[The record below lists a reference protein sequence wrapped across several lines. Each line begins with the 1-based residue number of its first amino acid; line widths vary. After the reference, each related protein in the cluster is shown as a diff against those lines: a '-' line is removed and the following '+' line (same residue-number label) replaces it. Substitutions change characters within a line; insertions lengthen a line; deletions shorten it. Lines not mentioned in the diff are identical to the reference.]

1 MVSPRMSDSAT
12 TLDGEDSIWLRAV
25 ARNRDAIAHRALFD
39 RYFARVY
46 VFIERRVDDR
56 ELARELTSDVFLEV
70 WEQAS
75 RFRGDAKVSTW
86 IFGIA
91 RFKSL
96 EAARGQRR
104 FKRSRVMAGGDE
116 LLSRVPESRSSATQL
131 GARETLRRVAEAM
144 DRLPRDQREALELAV
159 FEGLEPEEIASRQQ
173 ISRDTV
179 KTRVSRA
186 RRALRRMLGGGET
199 LR

>member
-1 MVSPRMSDSAT
+1 MSDPAT
-12 TLDGEDSIWLRAV
+12 ILDGEDAGWLRAI
-25 ARNRDAIAHRALFD
+25 ARNQDAIAHRALFD
-39 RYFARVY
+39 RYFARVF
-46 VFIERRVDDR
+46 VFIERRVEDR

-70 WEQAS
+70 WEQAG

-96 EAARGQRR
+96 EAVRGQQR
-104 FKRSRVMAGGDE
+104 FKRSRVVAGGDE

-131 GARETLRRVAEAM
+131 GAREALRRVAEAM

-159 FEGLEPEEIASRQQ
+159 IEGLEPEEIASRQQ

-179 KTRVSRA
+179 KTRISRA
-186 RRALRRMLGGGET
+186 RRALRRMLSGGEA

>member
-1 MVSPRMSDSAT
+1 MT
-12 TLDGEDSIWLRAV
+12 ILDGEDATWLRAV
-25 ARNRDAIAHRALFD
+25 ARNRDALAHRALFD

-46 VFIERRVDDR
+46 VFIERRVDER
-56 ELARELTSDVFLEV
+56 ELARELASDVFLEV
-70 WEQAS
+70 WEQAE

-91 RFKSL
+91 RFKVL
-96 EAARGQRR
+96 EAVRGRQR
-104 FKRSRVMAGGDE
+104 FKRSRVVSGGDP
-116 LLSRVPESRSSATQL
+116 LLSSVPESRSSATQL
-131 GARETLRRVAEAM
+131 GARDELRRVAEAM
-144 DRLPRDQREALELAV
+144 DRLPRDQREALLLAV
-159 FEGLEPEEIASRQQ
+159 VEGLEPEEIARRQQ

-186 RRALRRMLGGGET
+186 RRALRRMLGVDEG

>member
-1 MVSPRMSDSAT
+1 MHDPAT
-12 TLDGEDSIWLRAV
+12 QPQDEDATWLRAIS
-25 ARNRDAIAHRALFD
+25 RSRDANAHRALFD

-56 ELARELTSDVFLEV
+56 ELARELASDVFLEV
-70 WEQAS
+70 WEQAD

-96 EAARGQRR
+96 EAMRGQRR
-104 FKRSRVMAGGDE
+104 FKRSRVEAGGDE
-116 LLSRVPESRSSATQL
+116 LISRVPESRSTATQL
-131 GARETLRRVAEAM
+131 GARDELRRIAEAM
-144 DRLPRDQREALELAV
+144 ERLPRDQREALMLAV
-159 FEGLEPEEIASRQQ
+159 IEGLEPEEIASRQR

-186 RRALRRMLGGGET
+186 RRALRRILGGGDG
-199 LR
+199 RR

>member
-1 MVSPRMSDSAT
+1 MHDPAT
-12 TLDGEDSIWLRAV
+12 QPQDEDATWMRAI
-25 ARNRDAIAHRALFD
+25 ARSRDATAHRALFD

-46 VFIERRVDDR
+46 VFIQRRIDDR

-70 WEQAS
+70 WEQAD

-96 EAARGQRR
+96 EAMRGQRR
-104 FKRSRVMAGGDE
+104 FKRSRIESGGDE
-116 LLSRVPESRSSATQL
+116 LISRVPESRSTATQL
-131 GARETLRRVAEAM
+131 GARDELRRIAEAM
-144 DRLPRDQREALELAV
+144 ERLPRDQREALMLV
-159 FEGLEPEEIASRQQ
+159 VVEGLEPEEIASRQR
-173 ISRDTV
+173 ISRETV

-186 RRALRRMLGGGET
+186 RRALRRILGGSDG
-199 LR
+199 RR

>member
-1 MVSPRMSDSAT
+1 M
-12 TLDGEDSIWLRAV
+12 RAI
-25 ARNRDAIAHRALFD
+25 ARSRDATAHRALFD

-46 VFIERRVDDR
+46 VFIQRRIDDR

-70 WEQAS
+70 WEQAD

-96 EAARGQRR
+96 EAMRGQRR
-104 FKRSRVMAGGDE
+104 FKRSRIESGGDE
-116 LLSRVPESRSSATQL
+116 LISRVPESRSTATQL
-131 GARETLRRVAEAM
+131 GARDELRRIAEAM
-144 DRLPRDQREALELAV
+144 ERLPRDQREALMLV
-159 FEGLEPEEIASRQQ
+159 VVEGLEPEEIASRQR
-173 ISRDTV
+173 ISRETV

-186 RRALRRMLGGGET
+186 RRALRRILGGSDG
-199 LR
+199 RR